1 MRLYI
6 FFIIGFASSV
16 FSQANPFTS
25 AYKQIPELPKGVLE
39 ALAYTN
45 TRMQVIDDQET
56 PSCSGQVLPYGI
68 MGLFENGGDYFI
80 ENGAIIA
87 KLSGIS
93 IPLQKLNK
101 QQQILAY
108 GMALHTLLGN
118 KTNEEMRE
126 DPSIIGNALLHLTE
140 IPEEGMINQFA
151 RQSFLLEVFRFLN
164 NEEHAENYNFDV
176 YKFNLS
182 AYFGAENYR
191 VLVAKKIRI
200 APAQIST
207 SSGDLFTK
215 NNSKSLE
222 YGPAIWNPAPPCNI
236 SSRNG
241 IPVSAITIHTVQGTY
256 AGAISWSQNC
266 NSNVSYHYVVR
277 SSDGQVTQMVLEAK
291 KAWHVASENPYTIGY
306 EHEGYVS
313 NAAWYTQAMYEGS
326 ANLSKDIINSSY
338 GIIGKRTYD
347 GPSSS
352 VTNVLGACIKIKGHQ
367 HFLNQTHTDP
377 GIFWNWEKYY
387 QLINVTP
394 NITHL
399 NLPSGTLYDS
409 GGATG
414 NYGDDERLLYL
425 IQPNNA
431 ATIQINFTNFSL
443 ENNFD
448 HLIVY
453 DGADASAPVI
463 ANLTGNALPASI
475 QSTGPSL
482 LIDFRSDCAQNFSGY
497 ALNYNSTPSNNDQ
510 TAPITTILPSNLWD
524 TVDFQVNITDTDT
537 GDGVANAFYLLGDK
551 NPNEISW
558 RANGSLGFVC
568 ELFDDQNINWT
579 NQTGV
584 FNTLS
589 GAFQMNDVG
598 QNNSNAYLNVN
609 QNNQSEYL
617 FEWEQKIVSSNLNQR
632 AGMHFFCSDPTLP
645 NRGNSYFIYLR
656 EETDKIQIYKVTND
670 VFTIVNETPFTNI
683 PLINYHLKVHY
694 NPSNGW
700 IKVYIDNDLISQ
712 WQDPSPIQ
720 TGTAISL
727 RSGACSVVFDKI
739 RVFLSRGS
747 IINIGLGNNQSF
759 RYESQQSAPAG
770 ILFSQIIDNNENWS
784 NEKQETYLIDWSA
797 PVIDFCNDGV
807 SFDVDSTILTY
818 LDANWL
824 GTDPN
829 SMINQYYWSLGTLP
843 GIADITNWTNGFLNN
858 GVQHLLANPIDN
870 QVYYFNLK
878 AINKAGIISI
888 MSSDGQKLYQNVN
901 SNPLEDEFNP
911 LVLFPNPCKKDGFY
925 IKGVVKSLII
935 SVFDEQGRFLIQH
948 NINNDGFVSLPSI
961 ASGAYSILI
970 EIDGVYHLKKLI
982 VE

>member
-25 AYKQIPELPKGVLE
+25 AYQQIPELPKGVLE

-510 TAPITTILPSNLWD
+510 TAPITTILPGNLWD

>member
-6 FFIIGFASSV
+6 FFIIGFTTSV
-16 FSQANPFTS
+16 FSQVNPFTS
-25 AYKQIPELPKGVLE
+25 TYQQIPQLPKGVLE
-39 ALAYTN
+39 AIAYTN

-68 MGLFENGGDYFI
+68 MGLFENGGHYFI

-87 KLSGIS
+87 ALSGIS
-93 IPLQKLNK
+93 IPQQKLDK

-118 KTNEEMRE
+118 KTHEEMRE
-126 DPSIIGNALLHLTE
+126 DPSIIGNVLLQLTE
-140 IPEEGMINQFA
+140 IPEDGMVNQFA
-151 RQSFLLEVFRFLN
+151 RQSFLLEIFRFLN
-164 NEEHAENYNFDV
+164 SEDHAENYNFNV

-191 VLVAKKIRI
+191 VLCAKKISI
-200 APAQIST
+200 APTEIST

-222 YGPAIWNPAPPCNI
+222 YGPALWNPAPACNI

-241 IPVSAITIHTVQGTY
+241 VAVSAITIHTVQGTY

-266 NSNVSYHYVVR
+266 SSNVSYHYVVR

-313 NAAWYTQAMYEGS
+313 NAAWYTQALYEGS

-352 VTNVLGACIKIKGHQ
+352 ITNVLGACIKIKGHQ
-367 HFLNQTHTDP
+367 HFPNQTHTDP

-387 QLINVTP
+387 QLINVAP
-394 NITHL
+394 NIIHL
-399 NLPSGTLYDS
+399 NLPNGTLYDS
-409 GGATG
+409 GGAIG
-414 NYGDDERLLYL
+414 NYSDDERTIHLL
-425 IQPNNA
+425 QPNNA
-431 ATIQINFTNFSL
+431 ASIQLNFTNFSI

-448 HLIVY
+448 HMLVF
-453 DGADASAPVI
+453 DGADASAPII
-463 ANLTGNALPASI
+463 ANLTGNSLPTSI
-475 QSTGPSL
+475 QSSGPSL
-482 LIDFRSDCAQNFSGY
+482 LIDFRSDCAQNYPGY
-497 ALNYNSTPSNNDQ
+497 ALNYNSTPSNNDN
-510 TAPITTILPSNLWD
+510 TAPITTIVPGNLWD
-524 TVDFQVNITDTDT
+524 TVDFQVNLTDTDA
-537 GDGVANAFYLLGDK
+537 GDGVAKSFYLLGDK
-551 NPNEISW
+551 NPNEMSW

-568 ELFDDQNINWT
+568 ELFDDPNINWT

-584 FNTLS
+584 FNTQT
-589 GAFQMNDVG
+589 GAFQMNDVS
-598 QNNSNAYLNVN
+598 QNNSNAYLNIN

-645 NRGNSYFIYLR
+645 NRGNSYFIFMR

-670 VFTIVNETPFTNI
+670 VFTLVNETPFTNI

-694 NPSNGW
+694 NPLSGW
-700 IKVYIDNDLISQ
+700 IKVYVDDAFVSQ

-727 RSGACSVVFDKI
+727 RSGACSVIFDKI
-739 RVFLSRGS
+739 RVFLSRGAS
-747 IINIGLGNNQSF
+747 VNISLGNNQSF

-797 PVIDFCNDGV
+797 PIINFCNDGV
-807 SFDVDSTILTY
+807 SFDIDSTTLTN

-824 GTDPN
+824 GSDPN

-843 GIADITNWTNGFLNN
+843 GIADVTNWTNGFLNN
-858 GVQHLLANPIDN
+858 GVQHVLSNPIN
-870 QVYYFNLK
+870 SQLYYFNIK
-878 AINKAGIISI
+878 AINKAGLISI
-888 MSSDGQKLYQNVN
+888 LSSDGQLLFQNLN
-901 SNPLEDEFNP
+901 SNTLEEGLNP
-911 LVLFPNPCKKDGFY
+911 LCLYPNPCKKDGFY
-925 IKGVVKSLII
+925 IKGVDKPLIL
-935 SVFDEQGRFLIQH
+935 SVFDERGRFLVQH
-948 NINNDGFVSLPSI
+948 NINNDGFVAIPALS
-961 ASGAYSILI
+961 SGAYSVLL
-970 EIDGVYHLKKLI
+970 ETGGVYHLKKLI